1 MLTQPPCF
9 PNFGSEGDHLLPWK
23 QQHNRGLSCELVPT
37 APSIGPQTPDLW
49 KWLKTLRGPGSILWS
64 KSGSSA
70 SLTTP
75 VHAED
80 DADYYCFSW
89 ADSLKVCP
97 VLQAR
102 AEADKDLLPPQPWG
116 SQGKG
121 SAPPF
126 LESLRPRNPADWV
139 SPECSPAAP
148 SARLPSRGQ
157 RHTGGG
163 HTPLDDGAAHT
174 GAPGSQVGVGSTEQ
188 GVSAALAGSL
198 GSERTSLSFRQRS
211 ISC

>member
-1 MLTQPPCF
+1 MSWFQQLPASGPRLLTYE
-9 PNFGSEGDHLLPWK
+9 NSERPSG
-23 QQHNRGLSCELVPT
+23 VPDRF
-37 APSIGPQTPDLW
+37 SG
-49 KWLKTLRGPGSILWS
+49 S

-70 SLTTP
+70 SLTTS

-80 DADYYCFSW
+80 DADYCCFSW
-89 ADSLKVCP
+89 ADGLKVCP

-102 AEADKDLLPPQPWG
+102 AEGDKDLLPPQPRG

-198 GSERTSLSFRQRS
+198 GSERTSLSFRHRS